1 MDVRGIGQGG
11 KPEGYSLSESEV
23 STIASV
29 LKTDKYTSNPVPA
42 NLANSLSSDLSCFV
56 TVSYSMKSK
65 LSALYG
71 SEGDFMELLQA
82 DWEEA
87 FGRRALRLHRGT
99 TISFPTHI
107 ALANGEAVELS
118 ISQNSYEG
126 GLPWYLSYAP
136 NVENLRLSRDHAA
149 SREAELEQESSL
161 PVPPIGARGFSLHA
175 VLKRLL
181 IVFRS

>member
-1 MDVRGIGQGG
+1 MEVRGISQGG
-11 KPEGYSLSESEV
+11 QPEGYSLSESEI

-136 NVENLRLSRDHAA
+136 NVETSGSVATMRPAEKPSLSKNPAFLCPHWR
-149 SREAELEQESSL
+149 
-161 PVPPIGARGFSLHA
+161 
-175 VLKRLL
+175 KRLFSTCSL
-181 IVFRS
+181 